1 MDSDIENSTKQIK
14 ILIRTNI
21 PGKDGFVELTKN
33 MLDVKDKSG
42 MSDYPYFSEN
52 FISIQSSKHLHLWP
66 AGGFFF

>member
-33 MLDVKDKSG
+33 MLDVKINLECPITRIFRKFL
-42 MSDYPYFSEN
+42 YP
-52 FISIQSSKHLHLWP
+52 SSLLNTYTI
-66 AGGFFF
+66 

>member
-42 MSDYPYFSEN
+42 MSDYPYFSK
-52 FISIQSSKHLHLWP
+52 ILYPSSLLNTYTYDQRVD
-66 AGGFFF
+66 FF